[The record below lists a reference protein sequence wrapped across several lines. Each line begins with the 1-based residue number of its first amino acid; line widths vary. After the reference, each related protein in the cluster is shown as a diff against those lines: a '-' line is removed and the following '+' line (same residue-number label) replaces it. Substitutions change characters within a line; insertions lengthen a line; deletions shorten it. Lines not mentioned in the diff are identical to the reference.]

1 MPPFPLGLEELLG
14 KSGMYLV
21 FLGIGFLFGF
31 VLESSGFNHSPTLAA
46 QFYFKDLRVFKV
58 FFTAI
63 ITAMVLIFGS
73 AALGIL
79 DYNLIWVNETYLWSG
94 IVGGLIMGVG
104 FILGGFC
111 PGTSIVALATLKID
125 GIFFVLG
132 GFVGAF
138 LFGETVG
145 GFENFYNGSYFGRL
159 TLMDTFG
166 LPAGVLVVLVVLM
179 ALGMFIGGEKLEQ
192 RFGKKEKPANPKMRR
207 AGVGVIFGA
216 ALLVMF
222 IGQPTTSDKWAR
234 IEAEKTQALAE
245 RAVQIEPAE
254 LLASMADD
262 RLEVRVLDVRSE
274 TDYNLVHLRGAR
286 RVTLDELPSIV
297 SELRVT
303 TAEATL
309 VVVMSNDEAD
319 ATDAW
324 KVLVAES
331 VPNAYILEGG
341 MNNWIAVFGEESPE
355 IVRPAVPH
363 GSDEVLDFDIP
374 AALGDRYDVAY
385 PSPLRWGEM
394 EFTPKIELERRRGPG
409 GGGCG

>member
-14 KSGMYLV
+14 KAGMYLV

-31 VLESSGFNHSPTLAA
+31 VLESSGFNHAPTLAA

-63 ITAMVLIFGS
+63 IVAMVLIFGAS
-73 AALGIL
+73 AVGLL
-79 DYNLIWVNETYLWSG
+79 DYNLIWVNETFIWSG
-94 IVGGLIMGVG
+94 IIGGLIMGVG

-111 PGTSIVALATLKID
+111 PGTSIVALATLKVD

-145 GFENFYNGSYFGRL
+145 SFENFYNGSYFGRL
-159 TLMDTFG
+159 TLMESLD
-166 LPAGVLVVLVVLM
+166 LPTGVIVLLVVFM

-192 RFGKKEKPANPKMRR
+192 RFGNKEKPENTGMRR
-207 AGVGVIFGA
+207 VGAGVIVGA
-216 ALLVMF
+216 ALLVLF
-222 IGQPTTSDKWAR
+222 IGQPTTTDKWNR
-234 IEAEKTQALAE
+234 IEVEKQQALDE
-245 RAVQIEPAE
+245 RKVQIEPAE

-262 RLEVRVLDVRSE
+262 RLTVELLDLRSE

-286 RVTLDELPSIV
+286 NISLDEIPQII

-303 TAEATL
+303 SAEAKV
-309 VVVMSNDEAD
+309 VVVMSNDERL
-319 ATDAW
+319 ATEAW

-331 VPNAYILEGG
+331 VPNVYILDGG
-341 MNNWIAVFGEESPE
+341 MNHWLTVFGEESPE
-355 IVRPAVPH
+355 IVRLQDRETANDVLNYAV
-363 GSDEVLDFDIP
+363 P
-374 AALGDRYDVAY
+374 AALGDRFDVSY

-394 EFTPKIELERRRGPG
+394 EFIPKIEIERRRGPG
-409 GGGCG
+409 GSGCG

>member
-1 MPPFPLGLEELLG
+1 MPPFPLGLEDLLG
-14 KSGMYLV
+14 KTGMYLV

-145 GFENFYNGSYFGRL
+145 GFENFYNGSYYGRL
-159 TLMDTFG
+159 TLMDTTG

-192 RFGKKEKPANPKMRR
+192 HFGKKEKPANSKLRR
-207 AGVGVIFGA
+207 AGVGVVFGA
-216 ALLVMF
+216 AVLVMF
-222 IGQPTTSDKWAR
+222 LGQPTTSDKWAR
-234 IEAEKTQALAE
+234 IETEKTQALEE

-262 RLEVRVLDVRSE
+262 RLEVKVLDVRSE
-274 TDYNLVHLRGAR
+274 TDYNLIHLRNAR
-286 RVTLDELPSIV
+286 RVDMEQLPGIV
-297 SELRVT
+297 NELRVT
-303 TAEATL
+303 SAEALL
-309 VVVMSNDEAD
+309 VVVMSNDEAA

-331 VPNAYILEGG
+331 VPNVYILEGG
-341 MNNWIAVFGEESPE
+341 MNNWIDVFGAESPE
-355 IVRPAVPH
+355 IVRLASPIHSTEA
-363 GSDEVLDFDIP
+363 LDFTIP
-374 AALGDRYDVAY
+374 AALGERYDISY

-394 EFTPKIELERRRGPG
+394 EFTPKIQLERRRGPG